1 MNIHDTIL
9 YQNVGLPDDILR
21 RKMHGDY
28 SGALRLIDRRL
39 KEAKTT
45 EAMKKSLT
53 VHREMLLRLPEQFP
67 YTKEQALERIR
78 KDIPDFTEE
87 EFCELQDNGDIR
99 WIYVDG
105 EERFFQ
111 RFYSSIC
118 KAVPGFAQRVNAS
131 LKGVESVP
139 AGTENP
145 LNPIMRK
152 MKAEGKLSCRIR
164 IRATVQLKD
173 GQFIPG
179 MFIRAHLPIPA
190 DCPQQSEI
198 RIEKMY
204 PENGKL
210 SPADAAQ
217 RTVCWEETMQENH
230 EFMVEYSYLHT
241 AKYHNAY
248 EGAGIPG
255 TYDFDVQEK
264 APHIVFTPY
273 IRALCAE
280 LTEGITD
287 PLAKA
292 RAFYDFITTKM
303 RYTYMPDY
311 FVMDNIAETCA
322 REHTGDCGVF
332 ALLFITL
339 CRCAGI
345 PAQWQSG
352 NTAEPDFIG
361 SHDWA
366 RFYVEPYG
374 WLFADPSY
382 GVGAARQGA
391 EERRQFYFG
400 NLDPFRMVANREFQ
414 ENFTIPKEFWRYD
427 PYDNQSGEMETT
439 DRGFTGSEFSRD
451 KEILLCQEVTE

>member
-1 MNIHDTIL
+1 MNIYDTIA

-21 RKMHGDY
+21 RKLHGDFA
-28 SGALRLIDRRL
+28 GALRLMNRRL
-39 KEAKTT
+39 NDPKTAQ
-45 EAMKKSLT
+45 AMKYCLT
-53 VHREMLLRLPEQFP
+53 FQKEMLERMDGQFP
-67 YTKEQALERIR
+67 YTKEEALAIVRM
-78 KDIPDFTEE
+78 DIPDFTEE
-87 EFCELQDNGDIR
+87 EFCELMDNGDIR
-99 WIYVDG
+99 WIYADG
-105 EERFFQ
+105 EERIFS

-118 KAVPGFAQRVNAS
+118 KAVPGMAERTKKHLS
-131 LKGVESVP
+131 GVESV
-139 AGTENP
+139 AVSQENP

-152 MKAEGKLSCRIR
+152 MKAEGQLTYRIR
-164 IRATVQLKD
+164 IRAAVKLD
-173 GQFIPG
+173 DAQFTPG
-179 MFIRAHLPIPA
+179 MFMRAHLPIPA
-190 DCPQQSEI
+190 ECQQQTDI
-198 RIEKMY
+198 RIEKLF
-204 PENGKL
+204 PENGVIA
-210 SPADAAQ
+210 PADAGQ
-217 RTVCWEETMQENH
+217 RTVCWEETMEENH

-241 AKYHNAY
+241 AVYKDAYH
-248 EGAGIPG
+248 GTGIPG
-255 TYDFDVQEK
+255 SYDFDVQEK

-273 IRALCAE
+273 IKALCEE
-280 LTEGITD
+280 LTEGLTD

-292 RAFYDFITTKM
+292 RAFYDFITQRM

-311 FVMDNIAETCA
+311 IVLDSIAETCA

-374 WLFADPSY
+374 WMFADPSY
-382 GVGAARQGA
+382 GVSANQQGC

-414 ENFTIPKEFWRYD
+414 ENFTVPKEFWRYD

-439 DRGFTGSEFSRD
+439 DRGFKGSEYSRD
-451 KEILLCQEVTE
+451 KEILVCQEVNA